1 MAGGMAD
8 EREPPIIGAKPCGA
22 IALANIVAM
31 PCPPAPMPPMPPSM
45 PIPDGAA
52 TAAAQALGRR
62 AEEVYTRVQ
71 QDIACFRRV
80 PGDRFTE
87 NEIAEQL
94 GVSRTPVRQ
103 ALYRLQE
110 EGYVE
115 VLFRS
120 GWRVRP
126 FDFARFEQLY
136 ELRRVLEVTAVHR
149 LCEAGRT
156 PGHALLDALAHR
168 WLAPPEERSRNAVD
182 VAAWDEAFHCDIVA
196 AAGNDEIA
204 RVHREVTGR
213 IRIIR
218 RLDFTRLPRIDAA
231 YQEHGQILS
240 AILTKRGA
248 QAAMLLRAHIESS
261 QAEVHKITLHQVHMA
276 QRAGRAPGGAGV

>member
-1 MAGGMAD
+1 MSDLPLLLPNASG
-8 EREPPIIGAKPCGA
+8 
-22 IALANIVAM
+22 
-31 PCPPAPMPPMPPSM
+31 PPA
-45 PIPDGAA
+45 
-52 TAAAQALGRR
+52 TALGRR
-62 AEEVYTRVQ
+62 ADEVYSAIQ
-71 QDIACFRRV
+71 QDIAHFRRV

-87 NEIAEQL
+87 GEIAEQL

-103 ALYRLQE
+103 ALLRLQG

-120 GWRVRP
+120 GWRVMP
-126 FDFARFEQLY
+126 FNFARFEQLY

-156 PGHALLDALAHR
+156 PSHALLDGLARR
-168 WLAPPEERSRNAVD
+168 WLAPPEERSTDATE
-182 VAAWDEAFHCDIVA
+182 VAAWDEDFHCDIVA
-196 AAGNDEIA
+196 AAGNDEIE
-204 RVHREVTGR
+204 RVHRDVTER

-231 YQEHGQILS
+231 YQEHGQILL
-240 AILTKRGA
+240 AILTKRGN
-248 QAAMLLRAHIESS
+248 QAAMLLRAHIEAS

-276 QRAGRAPGGAGV
+276 HRAARGGA

>member
-1 MAGGMAD
+1 MAD
-8 EREPPIIGAKPCGA
+8 LPLLLPPDPE
-22 IALANIVAM
+22 
-31 PCPPAPMPPMPPSM
+31 
-45 PIPDGAA
+45 AA
-52 TAAAQALGRR
+52 VPALGRR
-62 AEEVYTRVQ
+62 AEEIYLYIQ
-71 QDIACFRRV
+71 QDIAQFRRV

-87 NEIAEQL
+87 GEIAEQF

-103 ALYRLQE
+103 ALFRLRD
-110 EGYVE
+110 EGYLE

-120 GWRVRP
+120 GWRVLP
-126 FDFARFEQLY
+126 FNFARFEQLY

-168 WLAPPEERSRNAVD
+168 WLVTPQERSTD
-182 VAAWDEAFHCDIVA
+182 AAEIALWDEDFHCDIVA
-196 AAGNDEIA
+196 AAGNDEMA

-240 AILTKRGA
+240 AILTKRGN
-248 QAAMLLRAHIESS
+248 QAAMLLRAHIEAS

-276 QRAGRAPGGAGV
+276 QRAARSVRADEAPPQS

>member
-1 MAGGMAD
+1 MVAAYYW
-8 EREPPIIGAKPCGA
+8 RV
-22 IALANIVAM
+22 ANIAGM
-31 PCPPAPMPPMPPSM
+31 PFAPPPPPSVAL
-45 PIPDGAA
+45 PR
-52 TAAAQALGRR
+52 AAALGAR
-62 AEEVYTRVQ
+62 AERVYSLVQ
-71 QDIACFRRV
+71 QDIAQFRRV

-94 GVSRTPVRQ
+94 GMSRTPVRQ

-110 EGYVE
+110 EGLVE

-120 GWRVRP
+120 GWRVLP

-168 WLAPPEERSRNAVD
+168 WLAPAGQRSTDGAE
-182 VAAWDEAFHCDIVA
+182 VAAWDEDFHCDIVQ
-196 AAGNDEIA
+196 AAGNDEMA

-240 AILTKRGA
+240 AILTKRGN
-248 QAAMLLRAHIESS
+248 QAAMLLRAHIETS

-276 QRAGRAPGGAGV
+276 QRAARGGG

>member
-1 MAGGMAD
+1 MGSAARYHRPVPD
-8 EREPPIIGAKPCGA
+8 LPSLPPS
-22 IALANIVAM
+22 L
-31 PCPPAPMPPMPPSM
+31 PAAPAAAVGMPPP
-45 PIPDGAA
+45 
-52 TAAAQALGRR
+52 LGRC
-62 AEEVYTRVQ
+62 AQEVYRLIQ
-71 QDIACFRRV
+71 QDIAQFRRV

-87 NEIAEQL
+87 GDIAGQL
-94 GVSRTPVRQ
+94 AVSRTPVRQ
-103 ALYRLQE
+103 ALARLQE

-126 FDFARFEQLY
+126 FDFARFDQLY
-136 ELRRVLEVTAVHR
+136 ELRRVLEITAVHR

-156 PGHALLDALAHR
+156 AGHALLDALAHR
-168 WLAPPEERSRNAVD
+168 WLGPAEGRSSDAAE
-182 VAAWDEAFHCDIVA
+182 VAQWDEDFHCDIVA
-196 AAGNDEIA
+196 AAGNDEMA

-231 YQEHGQILS
+231 FQEHGQILS
-240 AILTKRGA
+240 AILTKRGN
-248 QAAMLLRAHIESS
+248 QAAMLLRAHIETS

-276 QRAGRAPGGAGV
+276 QRAGGAGR